1 MLHWIDCL
9 FYLSTSE
16 ASISAGGM
24 SDKDREHARIM
35 ARLEELEM
43 EEEEAGSTSEEE
55 DDEEDDEGAGSSEDV
70 EEIEEPGD
78 ALSDSN
84 VQLGS
89 GFGAS
94 CSGSDGNAKSHGN
107 IQVFISS

>member
-1 MLHWIDCL
+1 
-9 FYLSTSE
+9 
-16 ASISAGGM
+16 M

-43 EEEEAGSTSEEE
+43 EEKEAGSTSEEE
-55 DDEEDDEGAGSSEDV
+55 EEDEDDDEGAESSEG
-70 EEIEEPGD
+70 EEIEESGD

-94 CSGSDGNAKSHGN
+94 CSGSNAKNHWN

>member
-1 MLHWIDCL
+1 
-9 FYLSTSE
+9 
-16 ASISAGGM
+16 M

-43 EEEEAGSTSEEE
+43 EEKEAGSSSEEEEEEEEE
-55 DDEEDDEGAGSSEDV
+55 DDDEGAESSEG
-70 EEIEEPGD
+70 EEIEESGD

-94 CSGSDGNAKSHGN
+94 CSGSNAKSHWN

>member
-1 MLHWIDCL
+1 
-9 FYLSTSE
+9 
-16 ASISAGGM
+16 M

-43 EEEEAGSTSEEE
+43 EEKEAGSSSEEEEEE
-55 DDEEDDEGAGSSEDV
+55 DDDEGAESSEG
-70 EEIEEPGD
+70 EEIEESGD

-94 CSGSDGNAKSHGN
+94 CSGSNAKSHWN